1 MLHTLHLFSTN
12 RPHTMPLRLL
22 ASAALVF
29 TFFAAMPAQGQG
41 ARVRLRFLAFQ
52 TGVAPAEAYL
62 HDPAGADGI
71 TGTKVGVKNYLNHQS
86 DTITL
91 SSRKFALTSAADRDS
106 LTREGELITEATLP
120 KGVRTAIVLLL
131 PGAPGEKASC
141 RSLIINDDK
150 KVFPLGSFHISN
162 LSPAPV
168 RLVLEKKK
176 FDFKPGDTQVIKDPP
191 VRENQHSGMEAY
203 ALKDEEWRR
212 IASGMWPKPDRGRV
226 LQVLFARP
234 VTGQIQLRAFDD
246 VPPRPFEDAAPA
258 N

>member
-1 MLHTLHLFSTN
+1 MY
-12 RPHTMPLRLL
+12 LRVLTPAVVVLSLL
-22 ASAALVF
+22 AAL
-29 TFFAAMPAQGQG
+29 PAEGQG

-52 TGVAPAEAYL
+52 SGVAPGEAYL
-62 HDPAGADGI
+62 HDPAGPDGI
-71 TGTKVGVKNYLNHQS
+71 TGIKVGVKNYLNHQS

-91 SSRKFALTSAADRDS
+91 SSRKFALTRSGDRDS
-106 LTREGELITEATLP
+106 LTREGERITEATLP
-120 KGVRTAIVLLL
+120 EGVRTAIVLLL
-131 PGAPGEKASC
+131 PGGPGEKTSC
-141 RSLIINDDK
+141 RSLVINDDK
-150 KVFPLGSFHISN
+150 KEFPLGSFHISN

-191 VRENQHSGMEAY
+191 VRENQHSGMEAF

-246 VPPRPFEDAAPA
+246 VPPRPFEETAPV